1 MADGFTFSLLI
12 AAFGG
17 LLSFLSPCVLPLV
30 PGYLCFAAGMEFEEL
45 AEADKQTVYARVL
58 PTALA
63 FVLGFSVVFIS
74 LGAGAAAINPLI
86 LGHKEI
92 LGKIAGVFIIALGLH
107 MTGIIR
113 FSFLQKEL
121 RVNARVETGDS
132 KIRQWQLMAA
142 FGLGLAFAFGWTPCI
157 GPILATILTLA
168 ASSDS
173 LTQGTVLLTAY
184 ALGLGVPFILTSL
197 GVSHFLQ
204 TSARLKQNMRTIEI
218 STGILLAATGI
229 LIYLGSLQGLAS
241 HLLDWMP
248 FLAKLG

>member
-1 MADGFTFSLLI
+1 MFIIVRVHDRIIGSALQKNCASMRVLKPGSKTGNGNS
-12 AAFGG
+12 AAFG
-17 LLSFLSPCVLPLV
+17 P
-30 PGYLCFAAGMEFEEL
+30 
-45 AEADKQTVYARVL
+45 
-58 PTALA
+58 
-63 FVLGFSVVFIS
+63 
-74 LGAGAAAINPLI
+74 
-86 LGHKEI
+86 
-92 LGKIAGVFIIALGLH
+92 
-107 MTGIIR
+107 
-113 FSFLQKEL
+113 
-121 RVNARVETGDS
+121 
-132 KIRQWQLMAA
+132 
-142 FGLGLAFAFGWTPCI
+142 GLAFAFGWTPCI

-229 LIYLGSLQGLAS
+229 LIYLGSLQSLAS

>member
-1 MADGFTFSLLI
+1 MADGFIFSLLL

-30 PGYLCFAAGMEFEEL
+30 PGYLCFAAGMEFDEL
-45 AEADKQTVYARVL
+45 AEADKGTIYTRVL
-58 PTALA
+58 PTAFA

-107 MTGIIR
+107 MTGLIR

-121 RVNARVETGDS
+121 RLNSRIDTQDT
-132 KIRQWQLMAA
+132 KTPQWQLLAA
-142 FGLGLAFAFGWTPCI
+142 FGLGIAFAFGWTPCI

-168 ASSDS
+168 ASSES
-173 LTQGTVLLTAY
+173 LTQGIILLTAY
-184 ALGLGVPFILTSL
+184 ALGLGIPFILTSL
-197 GVSHFLQ
+197 GVSYFLQ
-204 TSARLKQNMRTIEI
+204 TSARLKQNMRMIEI
-218 STGILLAATGI
+218 GTGILLAATGI
-229 LIYLGSLQGLAS
+229 LIYLGSLQNLAGY
-241 HLLDWMP
+241 LLDWIP